1 MKKIFL
7 LVPAAILML
16 TGCQNNTQPTP
27 SNPVMTQ
34 SIINDD
40 MVSDYSLPLS
50 ETEEDSTF
58 VQSSSAD
65 AQPAKEVAP
74 ETSSHRLP
82 VNTSTQAAS
91 ESYDELLQKYCAI
104 KAEADAVDVEQDI
117 LESDYRIG
125 KIDSA
130 AFQAKKTELRNQEDS
145 LDLQKDQQKLALYQA
160 IPQRNLPNGSM
171 EELKNRLRQ
180 LELTENELEVK
191 EDRLEE
197 DYRLG
202 AVSREEFIIQQTELL
217 ILDEKNDYEKDL
229 VEDALELLGW
239 DD

>member
-1 MKKIFL
+1 
-7 LVPAAILML
+7 ML

-27 SNPVMTQ
+27 SDPVMTQ
-34 SIINDD
+34 SIVNDD

-50 ETEEDSTF
+50 ETEE
-58 VQSSSAD
+58 
-65 AQPAKEVAP
+65 AQPAKEAAS
-74 ETSSHRLP
+74 ETSSHKLP

-91 ESYDELLQKYCAI
+91 GSYDELLQKYCAI

-125 KIDSA
+125 KIDST
-130 AFQAKKTELRNQEDS
+130 AFQARKTELRNLEDS

-160 IPQRNLPNGSM
+160 MPQRNLPNGSM

-180 LELTENELEVK
+180 LDLTENELEVK

-202 AVSREEFIIQQTELL
+202 TVSREEFIVQQTELL